1 MYPGPPELGRGVVVL
16 PGQDAPTGFPADAP
30 RIVVD
35 DVVLAHPEP
44 AVAALHHH
52 WVTRTPVVIE
62 LAADNAAMRAP
73 ETDDRPPWDLPHG
86 FTFPRERLHFLIWA
100 NTYDARDG
108 HPTWWH
114 GELAARR
121 AGAPASPD
129 DPADALIDGHPVWC
143 DGGPRGPIR
152 VDGQHVTTIDDRPI
166 LHRET
171 IARHQA
177 TVLGAKIPDQ
187 ADLAP
192 DQYAA
197 VTHAGG
203 PARIVA
209 PAGSGKTRV
218 LTARL
223 RHLLRDRRYEPAIVT
238 AVAYN
243 TRAAAEMRDRLSGLR
258 ADVRTLH
265 SLGLWIC
272 NIEGRRD
279 LVDERGQRAILER
292 IVRTARIPNTDPQLA
307 YLEALT
313 QVRLGLVHPDAVE
326 AARDDVDDLAEVV
339 TRYREELA
347 RRNQMDFDEQIFHA
361 IELLLTNP
369 SIRAT
374 AQERCTH
381 LLVDEFQDLT
391 PAFHLLVRLVASP
404 ALQVFAVGDDDQVI
418 YGYAGAD
425 PDYLVDFAHDF
436 PGADF
441 HPLEVNYRCPPA
453 VVAGAVNLLARNQ
466 RRVLKDIRAGSVAG
480 DTPVLRRV
488 EAGAM
493 AVTAQQLV
501 EDWLEDGSVPA
512 DIAILTRVN
521 SSLLPIHVTLGAA
534 GIPRN
539 ATLGVSIMQRT
550 GIRTALAYLRL
561 GLDPERM
568 RRPDIME
575 TINRPARKVK
585 SAVADLLTG
594 QRFSMSQLSGLT
606 SVLSRTHGDRW
617 ADYLREI
624 QRLSDAI
631 TDGADTATCFAII
644 KNHIGLGQAMETLDA
659 SRSQA
664 DGSTHGDDLDALAQL
679 AHLHTDPATFADW
692 LREELDRPGDDD
704 GVVLSTVHRVKGM
717 EWDRVIVFAANS
729 GLFPHRLSEDIE
741 EERRVFHVAVTRC
754 RQSLAIVSDRDAVS
768 PFVAELST
776 PAVGT
781 ADEKATASV
790 PAVTPQ
796 RGAGDTIVAE
806 PGLVLGLPGGVTG
819 TVQRV
824 IRRAGVNVIDLLVHG
839 AAATIAC
846 DAPVTVDGQPVRL
859 EVRAARRTAKDL
871 FGDGPSPTSLTA
883 PGIADEDLTGPDL
896 ARFDKLRAWRA
907 GIAKDAGIP
916 AYRVFSNVTLRGI
929 ARANPTQP
937 GELIRVYGIG
947 ENKLDLYGD
956 DVLALLE
963 EVDA

>member
-1 MYPGPPELGRGVVVL
+1 MPGQEPPE
-16 PGQDAPTGFPADAP
+16 GFPADAP

-62 LAADNAAMRAP
+62 LGADNAAMRAP
-73 ETDDRPPWDLPHG
+73 EVDTRAPWDLPHG

-121 AGAPASPD
+121 AGGPADPD
-129 DPADALIDGHPVWC
+129 EPADATVDNKPVWC
-143 DGGPRGPIR
+143 DGGPRGPII
-152 VDGQHVTTIDDRPI
+152 VDGVPVTTIDGRPL

-177 TVLGAKIPDQ
+177 TLLGGKVPDP
-187 ADLAP
+187 AELAP

-223 RHLLRDRRYEPAIVT
+223 RHLLRDRRYESSIVT

-243 TRAAAEMRDRLSGLR
+243 TRAAAEMRSRLTGLR

-292 IVRTARIPNTDPQLA
+292 IVKTARIPNTDPQLA

-326 AARDDVDDLAEVV
+326 AERDDVDDLAEVV
-339 TRYREELA
+339 TRYRQELQ

-404 ALQVFAVGDDDQVI
+404 GLQVFAVGDDDQVI

-425 PDYLVDFAHDF
+425 PDYLVDFARDF
-436 PGADF
+436 PGAAF
-441 HPLEVNYRCPPA
+441 HPLEVNYRCPPT
-453 VVAGAVNLLARNQ
+453 VVEGAVNLLGHNQ
-466 RRVLKDIRAGSVAG
+466 RRVTKDIRAGNPSG
-480 DTPVLRRV
+480 DDTVLRPV
-488 EAGAM
+488 VAAAMSATTQHLIEGWIEAGSA
-493 AVTAQQLV
+493 
-501 EDWLEDGSVPA
+501 PA
-512 DIAILTRVN
+512 DIAVLTRVN

-585 SAVADLLTG
+585 SAVSNHLTR
-594 QRFSMSQLSGLT
+594 QRFSMNQLTDLS
-606 SVLSRTHGDRW
+606 SVLSKTHGERW
-617 ADYLREI
+617 SDYLAEI

-631 TDGADTATCFAII
+631 TNGADTATCFALI
-644 KNHIGLGQAMETLDA
+644 KNHIGLGQAMDTLDA

-679 AHLHTDPATFADW
+679 AHLHPDPATFQDW
-692 LREELDRPGDDD
+692 LREELERPGDED

-717 EWDRVIVFAANS
+717 EWDRVVVFAANS

-754 RQSLAIVSDRDAVS
+754 RQSLAIVADRDAIS

-776 PAVGT
+776 AAAPDLGRQTPSAAVATT
-781 ADEKATASV
+781 APRRGDGGAAV
-790 PAVTPQ
+790 P
-796 RGAGDTIVAE
+796 E

-819 TVQRV
+819 TVTRV
-824 IRRAGVNVIDLLVHG
+824 TRRDGVNVLDLEVHG
-839 AAATIAC
+839 AMATIAC
-846 DAPVTVDGQPVRL
+846 DAPVTVDGQPVTL
-859 EVRAARRTAKDL
+859 EIRAARRSPRDL
-871 FGDGPSPTSLTA
+871 FNDGPAATSLTA
-883 PGIADEDLTGPDL
+883 PGAEDEDLVGDDL
-896 ARFDKLRAWRA
+896 ARFEKLREWRTGVA
-907 GIAKDAGIP
+907 RDAGIP

-937 GELIRVYGIG
+937 TELIRVYGIG

-963 EVDA
+963 DVDA